1 MWKFG
6 LMVYGLV
13 NGWGNFKFLIIMC
26 WKSFVVILFVKD
38 VGECYVV
45 DGGRDGFLGS
55 LGFVD

>member
-1 MWKFG
+1 
-6 LMVYGLV
+6 MVVNGLV
-13 NGWGNFKFLIIMC
+13 NGWGNFKFLIIMF